1 MAWEFAEFII
11 NDDGIAQFIAAGWQL
26 IGIRQTTRRARRYR
40 VAVMRRPRPETAR
53 TAGVTELVMEEDV
66 VAAS

>member
-40 VAVMRRPRPETAR
+40 VAVMRRPRAQGAAPAE
-53 TAGVTELVMEEDV
+53 VKELVVEEDV
-66 VAAS
+66 VAAC

>member
-40 VAVMRRPRPETAR
+40 VAVMRRPRP
-53 TAGVTELVMEEDV
+53 AGAPAEVKELVVEEDV
-66 VAAS
+66 VAAC